1 MEIRYSMCIRNEFPE
16 RLRSAIADTAIDR
29 GGLTPHVTFSIGVAM
44 LSANDAGLQSVLKRA
59 DDAMYEAKR
68 NGRNRV
74 MTEPLPAAAGDTL
87 SP

>member
-1 MEIRYSMCIRNEFPE
+1 
-16 RLRSAIADTAIDR
+16 
-29 GGLTPHVTFSIGVAM
+29 VTLHITVSIGVAM
-44 LSANDAGLQSVLKRA
+44 LSEKDKGLDAVLKRA

-74 MTEPLPAAAGDTL
+74 MIEPLSAATGDTL